1 MNEAK
6 KPLVLEVDEAE
17 KETVKAVNEI
27 MARHSLPCSFY
38 EPIIAEIHRQLREGK
53 KNELSAA
60 AEQYRTECEQVHAD
74 GKTEE

>member
-6 KPLVLEVDEAE
+6 KPLVLEIDEAE

-27 MARHSLPCSFY
+27 MTRHNLPCSFY

-60 AEQYRTECEQVHAD
+60 AEQYRAECEQAHTAE
-74 GKTEE
+74 KTEG

>member
-1 MNEAK
+1 MNETK
-6 KPLVLEVDEAE
+6 KPLVLEIDEAE

-27 MARHSLPCSFY
+27 MTRHNLPCSFY

-60 AEQYRTECEQVHAD
+60 AEQYRAECGQTNTAE
-74 GKTEE
+74 KTEE

>member
-1 MNEAK
+1 MNETK
-6 KPLVLEVDEAE
+6 KPLVLEIDEAE

-27 MARHSLPCSFY
+27 MTRHNLPCSFY

-60 AEQYRTECEQVHAD
+60 AEQYRAECEQAHTAK
-74 GKTEE
+74 KTEE